1 MEYFC
6 IVAHICA
13 SMSVLWHIFVYLCY
27 SHAHAGTFKCY
38 IQRACG
44 NHMPVGTRNDR
55 RDQKDKEKEL
65 KACGNNSNLHD
76 SGFGEAQSKPGNGSD
91 PLGPP
96 LYTHINNL
104 YLFVSVN
111 CTKINK

>member
-1 MEYFC
+1 MAAERRRGGGGLMEYFC
-6 IVAHICA
+6 IVAHLCV

-38 IQRACG
+38 IQRASG

-55 RDQKDKEKEL
+55 RDQKDKDKEL

-96 LYTHINNL
+96 LYTHI
-104 YLFVSVN
+104 
-111 CTKINK
+111 